1 MNVMVYG
8 SETGKQDRIPERAI
22 GPTDDGLYEAEGVYN
37 DAEVSR
43 LLGKSPEVIQGMQTG
58 KKREILMKNRKEQ
71 LGDLIQAY
79 YRERGW
85 TPSGIPT
92 PATLKEI
99 GLWDFLTEEARTRI
113 AAQ

>member
-1 MNVMVYG
+1 
-8 SETGKQDRIPERAI
+8 
-22 GPTDDGLYEAEGVYN
+22 
-37 DAEVSR
+37 
-43 LLGKSPEVIQGMQTG
+43 
-58 KKREILMKNRKEQ
+58 MKNRKEQ

-92 PATLKEI
+92 SSTLKEI

-113 AAQ
+113 AAL